1 MASLLNNASLLLNP
15 AGSIIAYEEDKI
27 FSVLPSNGA
36 GDFTFTGGDGGT
48 RVNQQGYIE
57 QTPANINTYSEK
69 FGTGYWNNF
78 GGTITDDS
86 VIAPNGT
93 VTGTTFNG
101 SPAGVYKTFPG
112 IVPGQVYT
120 VSMYVKLGTATNCV
134 IIINNTQAW
143 NTVGGKSFTSADGLN
158 TTDWTRISFT
168 FTGPA
173 FGAINWHIGYQFESG
188 VTQQTNGTYFVWGA
202 MLNIGSTA
210 KPYQPTTD
218 RLNYPRIT
226 YQNGRGAILNEPQKT
241 NLVLYSQQFDV
252 SGWVQYNSA
261 TITPSSSLS
270 PDGTQNA
277 YSLNVATT
285 GYSGLYRGVSGGT
298 GIATVSGF
306 FKKGTIDWVLLVN
319 TAGNDGVAWFNLAN
333 GTIGTVD
340 AGYSATIE
348 PFKDGWYRCSMTG
361 PSQNIAIWQI
371 AGATSDNN
379 PTPAYAGN
387 IYIWGAQVE
396 TDRFASSYIPTTSAT
411 VTRTTGNVRKTG
423 VSSYIGQTEGTLY
436 TDFVLGNQWEDGS
449 TGADQN
455 LLTISDGS
463 YNNVVMTTVYPA
475 VGNILMYAVVGNS
488 IQVSNVVTGILVPG
502 RRYKTA
508 LAYKQNDYALYLN
521 GVQISTDTSATVPA
535 CSQVDIT
542 QNLFSGAQFSNPPGT
557 AAIFTSRLNATQLA
571 ELTTIRSGSGG
582 NISYYGPYTIHT
594 FTGSA
599 TFTPSFSGQV
609 EVLVVAGGGGGGSGA
624 DSYWEAGGGGGAG
637 GLLYASSYGVSQ
649 GTGITVTI
657 GAGGAGGLNHT
668 FTSPSNRSGN
678 GSNSVF
684 GGLTA
689 IGGGGGGGAY
699 YAATDGGSGGG
710 EDAYYGTNGNGVVGQ
725 GNNGGVGNGIAST
738 LGAGG
743 GGGGAGS
750 VGSNGQGSGNYT
762 GGAGGIGLPYSIS
775 GFSTYY
781 AGGGG
786 GKTAVAGSGAGGAG
800 GLGGGGNGGVAG
812 GSAVGSSGVN
822 YTGGGG
828 GGGLSTTTATGA
840 GGAGVVIVR
849 YLT

>member
-1 MASLLNNASLLLNP
+1 MSSLLNNASLLLNP
-15 AGSIIAYEEDKI
+15 AGSIISYQEDKI
-27 FSVLPSNGA
+27 YSVLPKNGT
-36 GDFTFTGGDGGT
+36 GDFTFSGGDGGT
-48 RVNQQGYIE
+48 RVNQQGYVE
-57 QTPANINTYSEK
+57 VTPANINTYSEK
-69 FGTGYWNNF
+69 FGPGYWNNF

-101 SPAGVYKTFPG
+101 SPAGTYKTFNG
-112 IVPGQVYT
+112 ITVGQVYT

-173 FGAINWHIGYQFESG
+173 FGAINWHIGYHAETA
-188 VTQQTNGTYFVWGA
+188 VTQQTNGSYFVWGA
-202 MLNIGSTA
+202 MLNIGSVA

-226 YQNGRGAILNEPQKT
+226 YQNGRGAILNEPAKT
-241 NLVLYSQQFDV
+241 NLVLYSQQFDA
-252 SGWVQYNSA
+252 SGWVPYQGG
-261 TITPSSSLS
+261 TVTPSASIS

-277 YSLNVATT
+277 YSLNVVTT
-285 GYSGLYRGVSGGT
+285 ISSGLYRTFSGGT

-306 FKKGTIDWVLLVN
+306 FKKGTLDWVGIVN
-319 TAGNDGVAWFNLAN
+319 TAGSIYVAYFNLAN
-333 GTIGTVD
+333 GTVGTV
-340 AGYSATIE
+340 ASGYTTTIE
-348 PFKDGWYRCSMTG
+348 PFKDGWYRCSVTG

-371 AGATSDNN
+371 GARDRDNITT
-379 PTPAYAGN
+379 PTYAGN
-387 IYIWGAQVE
+387 IYIYGAQVE

-411 VTRTTGNVRKTG
+411 VTRPTGNVRKTG
-423 VSSYIGQTEGTLY
+423 VSAYIGQTEGTLY

-475 VGNILMYAVVGNS
+475 LGNILMYAVTGGT
-488 IQVSNVVTGILVPG
+488 IQVSNAVTGVLVPG

-508 LAYKQNDYALYLN
+508 LAYKQNDYTLYLN
-521 GVQISTDTSATVPA
+521 GVQISTDTNATVPA

-571 ELTTIRSGSGG
+571 ELTTVRSGSGG

-599 TFTPSFSGQV
+599 TFTPSFNGEV
-609 EVLVVAGGGGGGSGA
+609 EVLVVAGGGGTTEFS
-624 DSYWEAGGGGGAG
+624 GGGGAG
-637 GLLYASSYGVSQ
+637 GVLYSSSTGVAQ
-649 GTGITVTI
+649 GTGYTITI
-657 GAGGAGGLNHT
+657 GAGGGGLNGT
-668 FTSPSNRSGN
+668 VTPNN
-678 GSNSVF
+678 GSNSSAF
-684 GGLTA
+684 GLTA
-689 IGGGGGGGAY
+689 IGGGGGASSNFSTIGRNGGSGGGIGPRTGTGGLGIAGQGNNGGDGV
-699 YAATDGGSGGG
+699 TNPGNDGGSGGG
-710 EDAYYGTNGNGVVGQ
+710 G
-725 GNNGGVGNGIAST
+725 
-738 LGAGG
+738 GAGEAG
-743 GGGGAGS
+743 QNGAFRKGGDGGDGLPFSISGYSTYYGGGGAGF
-750 VGSNGQGSGNYT
+750 GDARNGTST
-762 GGAGGIGLPYSIS
+762 PGIP
-775 GFSTYY
+775 
-781 AGGGG
+781 
-786 GKTAVAGSGAGGAG
+786 
-800 GLGGGGNGGVAG
+800 GLGGGGSPVTGVVDDTSNTNGVP
-812 GSAVGSSGVN
+812 N
-822 YTGGGG
+822 TGGG
-828 GGGLSTTTATGA
+828 AGA
-840 GGAGVVIVR
+840 GGPSSTGIGGKTGGSGIVIVR